1 MRDLKIERSIT
12 NRDADSL
19 NRYFT
24 DISKIDLVNVPE
36 EVLLAAKIKEGDQAA
51 LERLVKA
58 NLRFVVSV
66 AKKYQNQGLTLGDL
80 VNEGN
85 LGLIKAAHRFDHTK
99 GFKFISFAVWWIRQ
113 AMLQAI
119 ADQKRIIRLPL
130 NQVNG
135 IMLVNKAITTLEQ
148 QFERLP
154 TPEELSDYTEL
165 TVDKVVDY
173 LEHAGLSLSLDSSP
187 SEESEITLM
196 DTYANKNS
204 PAADEEV
211 EGRSLSQELAR
222 MLGRLQARQ
231 AEIIRLYYGLDGR
244 ESMGMDDIAK
254 MMKISRERVR
264 QIKDAT
270 IRTLREMLNRK
281 LMMEYR

>member
-12 NRDADSL
+12 NRDSDSL

-24 DISKIDLVNVPE
+24 DIGKIDLVSVPE

-113 AMLQAI
+113 AMMQAI

-135 IMLVNKAITTLEQ
+135 IMQVNKAVAELEQ
-148 QFERLP
+148 RFERLP
-154 TPEELSDYTEL
+154 TLEELADYTEL
-165 TVDKVVDY
+165 GTDKVVDY
-173 LEHAGLSLSLDSSP
+173 MENAGLSLSLDATVSEEVGVSLLDTYVNKDSP
-187 SEESEITLM
+187 SADAEIQG
-196 DTYANKNS
+196 A
-204 PAADEEV
+204 
-211 EGRSLSQELAR
+211 SLSQELAR
-222 MLGRLQARQ
+222 MLGKLQQRQ
-231 AEIIRLYYGLDGR
+231 AEILKLYYGLDGR
-244 ESMGMDDIAK
+244 EVTGMDDIAH

-264 QIKDAT
+264 QIKDT
-270 IRTLREMLNRK
+270 SIRSLREMLNKK

>member
-12 NRDADSL
+12 NRDSESL
-19 NRYFT
+19 TRYFT
-24 DISKIDLVNVPE
+24 DIGKIDLVSVPE

-113 AMLQAI
+113 AMMQAI

-135 IMLVNKAITTLEQ
+135 IMQVNKAMAELEQ
-148 QFERLP
+148 RFERLP
-154 TPEELSDYTEL
+154 TLEELANYTEL
-165 TVDKVVDY
+165 GTDKVVDY
-173 LEHAGLSLSLDSSP
+173 MENAGLSLSLDATV
-187 SEESEITLM
+187 SEEVGVSLL
-196 DTYANKNS
+196 DTYVNGDS
-204 PAADEEV
+204 PAADAEIQ
-211 EGRSLSQELAR
+211 GASLSQELAR
-222 MLGRLQARQ
+222 MLGKLQQRQ
-231 AEIIRLYYGLDGR
+231 AEILKLYYGLDGR
-244 ESMGMDDIAK
+244 DVTGMDDIAH

-264 QIKDAT
+264 QIKDT
-270 IRTLREMLNRK
+270 SIRSLREMLNKK

>member
-12 NRDADSL
+12 NRDSESL
-19 NRYFT
+19 TRYFT
-24 DISKIDLVNVPE
+24 DIGKIDLVSVPE

-113 AMLQAI
+113 AMMQAI

-135 IMLVNKAITTLEQ
+135 IMQVNKAMAELEQ
-148 QFERLP
+148 RFERLP
-154 TPEELSDYTEL
+154 TLEELADYTEL
-165 TVDKVVDY
+165 GTDKVVDY
-173 LEHAGLSLSLDSSP
+173 MENAGLSLSLDATV
-187 SEESEITLM
+187 SEEVGVSLL
-196 DTYANKNS
+196 DTYVNGDS
-204 PAADEEV
+204 PAADAEIQ
-211 EGRSLSQELAR
+211 GASLSQELAR
-222 MLGRLQARQ
+222 MLGKLQQRQ
-231 AEIIRLYYGLDGR
+231 AEILKLYYGLDGR
-244 ESMGMDDIAK
+244 DVTGMDDIAH

-264 QIKDAT
+264 QIKDT
-270 IRTLREMLNRK
+270 SIRSLREMLNKK

>member
-12 NRDADSL
+12 NRDSDSL

-24 DISKIDLVNVPE
+24 DIGKIDLVTVPE
-36 EVLLAAKIKEGDQAA
+36 EVLLAAKIQEGDQAA

-113 AMLQAI
+113 AMMQAI

-135 IMLVNKAITTLEQ
+135 IMQVNKAVAELEQ
-148 QFERLP
+148 RFERLP
-154 TPEELSDYTEL
+154 TLEELADYTEL
-165 TVDKVVDY
+165 GTDKVVDY
-173 LEHAGLSLSLDSSP
+173 MENAGLSLSLDATV
-187 SEESEITLM
+187 SEEVGVSLL
-196 DTYANKNS
+196 DTYVNRDS
-204 PAADEEV
+204 PAADAEIQ
-211 EGRSLSQELAR
+211 GASLSQELAR
-222 MLGRLQARQ
+222 MLGKLQQRQ
-231 AEIIRLYYGLDGR
+231 AEILKLYYGLDGR
-244 ESMGMDDIAK
+244 EVTGMDDIAQ

-264 QIKDAT
+264 QIKDT
-270 IRTLREMLNRK
+270 SIRSLREMLNKK

>member
-12 NRDADSL
+12 NRDSDSL

-24 DISKIDLVNVPE
+24 DIGKIDLVSVPE

-113 AMLQAI
+113 AMMQAI

-135 IMLVNKAITTLEQ
+135 IMQVNKAVAELEQ
-148 QFERLP
+148 RFERLP
-154 TPEELSDYTEL
+154 TLEELSDYTEL
-165 TVDKVVDY
+165 GTDKVVDY
-173 LEHAGLSLSLDSSP
+173 MENAGLSLSLDATV
-187 SEESEITLM
+187 SEEVGFSLL
-196 DTYANKNS
+196 DTYVNRDS
-204 PAADEEV
+204 PAADAEIQGV
-211 EGRSLSQELAR
+211 SLSQELAR
-222 MLGRLQARQ
+222 MLGKLQQRQ
-231 AEIIRLYYGLDGR
+231 AEILKLYYGLDGR
-244 ESMGMDDIAK
+244 EVTGMDDIAH

-264 QIKDAT
+264 QIKDT
-270 IRTLREMLNRK
+270 SIRSLREMLNKK

>member
-12 NRDADSL
+12 NRDSDSL

-24 DISKIDLVNVPE
+24 DIGKIDLVTVPE

-113 AMLQAI
+113 AMMQAI

-135 IMLVNKAITTLEQ
+135 IMQVNKAVAELEQ
-148 QFERLP
+148 RFERLP
-154 TPEELSDYTEL
+154 TLEELADYTEL
-165 TVDKVVDY
+165 GTDKVVDY
-173 LEHAGLSLSLDSSP
+173 MENAGLSLSLDATV
-187 SEESEITLM
+187 SEEVGVSLL
-196 DTYANKNS
+196 DTYVNRDS
-204 PAADEEV
+204 PAADAEIQ
-211 EGRSLSQELAR
+211 GASLSQELAR
-222 MLGRLQARQ
+222 MLGKLQQRQ
-231 AEIIRLYYGLDGR
+231 AEILKLYYGLDGR
-244 ESMGMDDIAK
+244 EVTGMDDIAQ

-264 QIKDAT
+264 QIKDT
-270 IRTLREMLNRK
+270 SIRSLREMLNKK

>member
-12 NRDADSL
+12 NRDSDSL

-24 DISKIDLVNVPE
+24 DIGKIDLVSVPE

-113 AMLQAI
+113 AMMQAI

-135 IMLVNKAITTLEQ
+135 IMQVNKAMAELEQ
-148 QFERLP
+148 RFERLP
-154 TPEELSDYTEL
+154 TLEELADYTEL
-165 TVDKVVDY
+165 GTDKVVDY
-173 LEHAGLSLSLDSSP
+173 MENAGLSLSLDATV
-187 SEESEITLM
+187 SEEVGVSLL
-196 DTYANKNS
+196 DTYVNGDS
-204 PAADEEV
+204 PAADAEIQ
-211 EGRSLSQELAR
+211 GASLSQELAR
-222 MLGRLQARQ
+222 MLGKLQQRQ
-231 AEIIRLYYGLDGR
+231 AEILKLYYGLDGR
-244 ESMGMDDIAK
+244 DVTGMDDIAH

-264 QIKDAT
+264 QIKDT
-270 IRTLREMLNRK
+270 SIRSLREMLNKK

>member
-85 LGLIKAAHRFDHTK
+85 LGLIKAAQRFDHTK

-165 TVDKVVDY
+165 TVDKVIDY

-204 PAADEEV
+204 PAADEVV

>member
-1 MRDLKIERSIT
+1 MRDLKIEKSIT
-12 NRDADSL
+12 NRDSDSL

-24 DISKIDLVNVPE
+24 DIGKIDMVSVPE
-36 EVLLAAKIKEGDQAA
+36 EVLLATKIKEGDQAA

-113 AMLQAI
+113 AMMQAI

-135 IMLVNKAITTLEQ
+135 IMQVNKATAELEQ
-148 QFERLP
+148 RFERLP
-154 TPEELSDYTEL
+154 TLEELADYTEL
-165 TVDKVVDY
+165 GADKVVDY
-173 LEHAGLSLSLDSSP
+173 MENAGLSVSLDATV
-187 SEESEITLM
+187 SEDVDVSLL
-196 DTYANKNS
+196 DTYVNRDS
-204 PAADEEV
+204 PAADAEV
-211 EGRSLSQELAR
+211 QGASLSQELAR
-222 MLGRLQARQ
+222 MLGKLQQRQ
-231 AEIIRLYYGLDGR
+231 AEILKLYYGLDGR
-244 ESMGMDDIAK
+244 EVTGMDDIAQ

-264 QIKDAT
+264 QIKDT
-270 IRTLREMLNRK
+270 SIRSLREMLNRK

>member
-12 NRDADSL
+12 NRDSDSL

-24 DISKIDLVNVPE
+24 DIGKIDLVSVPE

-113 AMLQAI
+113 AMMQAI

-135 IMLVNKAITTLEQ
+135 IMQVNKAMAELEQ
-148 QFERLP
+148 RFERLP
-154 TPEELSDYTEL
+154 TLEELADYTEL
-165 TVDKVVDY
+165 GTDKVVDY
-173 LEHAGLSLSLDSSP
+173 MENAGLSMSLDATV
-187 SEESEITLM
+187 SEEVGVSLL
-196 DTYANKNS
+196 DTYVNRDS
-204 PAADEEV
+204 PAADEQIQ
-211 EGRSLSQELAR
+211 GASLSQELAR
-222 MLGRLQARQ
+222 MLGKLQQRQ
-231 AEIIRLYYGLDGR
+231 AEILKLYYGLDGR
-244 ESMGMDDIAK
+244 EVTGMDDIAH

-264 QIKDAT
+264 QIKDT
-270 IRTLREMLNRK
+270 SIRSLREMLNKK

>member
-85 LGLIKAAHRFDHTK
+85 LGLIKAAQRFDHTK

-165 TVDKVVDY
+165 TVDKVIDY

-187 SEESEITLM
+187 SEESEFTLM

-204 PAADEEV
+204 PAADEVV